1 MLEQLR
7 LIGTIGDEEQ
17 SPDEP
22 DTESEQEVSLSAKAE
37 PKECLLCSVCVHARS
52 CQSLIHTFSYFELY
66 RKNKFRMKLYS
77 CRCFE
82 RAIIILSAQIEI
94 LST

>member
-22 DTESEQEVSLSAKAE
+22 DTESEQEVSLSAEAE
-37 PKECLLCSVCVHARS
+37 QKDGLLCGVCVHARS
-52 CQSLIHTFSYFELY
+52 CQGLIHTFSYFDLY
-66 RKNKFRMKLYS
+66 RKNKSSMKLYL
-77 CRCFE
+77 CHCFE
-82 RAIIILSAQIEI
+82 R
-94 LST
+94 T

>member
-22 DTESEQEVSLSAKAE
+22 DTESEQDVSLSAKAE
-37 PKECLLCSVCVHARS
+37 
-52 CQSLIHTFSYFELY
+52 
-66 RKNKFRMKLYS
+66 
-77 CRCFE
+77 
-82 RAIIILSAQIEI
+82 
-94 LST
+94 